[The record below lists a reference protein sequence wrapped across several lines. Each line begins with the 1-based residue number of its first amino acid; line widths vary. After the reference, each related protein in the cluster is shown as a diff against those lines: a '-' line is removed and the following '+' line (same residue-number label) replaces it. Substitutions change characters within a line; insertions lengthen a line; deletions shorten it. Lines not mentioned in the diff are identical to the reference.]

1 MSDPNQVYTAAESG
15 AFVQLLT
22 LTPTGSGPLE
32 GLSFGVKDLIDLGG
46 LVTGCG
52 RGCSH

>member
-1 MSDPNQVYTAAESG
+1 MSGLNQVYAAAESG
-15 AFVQLLT
+15 AFVQTLT
-22 LTPTGSGPLE
+22 LRPIGSGPLE

-46 LVTGCG
+46 LITGCG